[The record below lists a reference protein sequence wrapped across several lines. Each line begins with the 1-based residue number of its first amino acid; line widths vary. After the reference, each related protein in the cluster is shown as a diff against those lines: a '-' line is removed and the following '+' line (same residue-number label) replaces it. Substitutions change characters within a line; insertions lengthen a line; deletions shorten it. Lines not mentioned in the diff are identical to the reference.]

1 MGHLKITHV
10 DVQAIEKAAG
20 GWAVAPQTVNKIL
33 STLTRIL
40 AITKRHKMRA
50 DNPALEAE
58 RAKVATEDEDALVE
72 PDEVYN
78 KEELG
83 RLIRATE
90 SGTSRQRNAR

>member
-1 MGHLKITHV
+1 
-10 DVQAIEKAAG
+10 
-20 GWAVAPQTVNKIL
+20 
-33 STLTRIL
+33 
-40 AITKRHKMRA
+40 MRA